1 MEEHKAIIERFYT
14 AFQRGDFTT
23 MQSLYSRDAYFY
35 DPVFQELNGLEAG
48 KMWEMLLRRSKD
60 LKISLGK
67 VEATPEG
74 GTAIWKAQYPFG
86 KKARRVT
93 NRIKATFIIQDGL
106 IVRHEDNFDLRKWMN
121 QALGWQ
127 SKYLGGLPFM
137 HRQVQKKAQE
147 SLKKYIS
154 RHHPKTI

>member
-14 AFQRGDFTT
+14 AFQRGDFAT
-23 MQSLYSRDAYFY
+23 MQSLYARDASFY
-35 DPVFQELNGLEAG
+35 DPVFQELTGAEAG

-86 KKARRVT
+86 KKGRMVH
-93 NRIKATFIIQDGL
+93 NRIKANFTIQEGL
-106 IVRHEDNFDLRKWMN
+106 ITRHRDDFDLRKWMN

-127 SKYLGGLPFM
+127 GKWLGWLPFM
-137 HRQVQKKAQE
+137 QKQVQKSAQN
-147 SLKKYIS
+147 SLKKYIA
-154 RHHPKTI
+154 KT

>member
-14 AFQRGDFTT
+14 AFQRGDYAT
-23 MQSLYSRDAYFY
+23 MQSLYARDAYFY
-35 DPVFQELNGLEAG
+35 DPVFQELTGEEAG

-86 KKARRVT
+86 KKARLVN
-93 NRIKATFIIQDGL
+93 NRIKATFTIRDGL
-106 IVRHEDNFDLRKWMN
+106 IIRHEDDFDLRKWMN

-127 SKYLGGLPFM
+127 GKYLGGLPFL
-137 HRQVQKKAQE
+137 RKQVQQQAQKSLQRFMQKALE
-147 SLKKYIS
+147 
-154 RHHPKTI
+154 